1 MKGFHPEYVV
11 DGNQKKKAVLLP
23 IAEWEEII
31 LAMEDLGDIQA
42 YDNAKKISDEVI
54 PFNQVVFQPY
64 QTQR

>member
-1 MKGFHPEYVV
+1 MKEFHPEYVV

-31 LAMEDLGDIQA
+31 LAMEDLDDIQA

-54 PFNQVVFQPY
+54 PFNQAIEEFTKP
-64 QTQR
+64 